1 MAVTLGKPDPRP
13 KAHHEPSF
21 VGSKA
26 KTSDEKEATSK
37 RKGLEN
43 KELWWE
49 KRQHRNT
56 RGLKI
61 KTSVEKE
68 PTLKRKGKVLWW
80 KKRQP
85 WNARGSKAKT
95 SDKKRGKSEIQV
107 TQK

>member
-43 KELWWE
+43 KEL
-49 KRQHRNT
+49 
-56 RGLKI
+56 
-61 KTSVEKE
+61 
-68 PTLKRKGKVLWW
+68 
-80 KKRQP
+80 
-85 WNARGSKAKT
+85 
-95 SDKKRGKSEIQV
+95 
-107 TQK
+107 